1 MVPFRAS
8 TTRWH
13 SFQTFTRQSLQYR
26 HSARF
31 FYTRFCLDGNY
42 KSLFQLLSFHPF
54 SIFFPSTCTSY
65 QLHSPTK
72 QSKSHYNTNYH
83 PKIRH
88 TSIQQHINMPNV
100 ASVKQFIEAIGIPK
114 PKPKP
119 AETVIGSMSENESR
133 ASIELM
139 EIPRAYLVED
149 EKDPFGYELSRV
161 YAVG

>member
-65 QLHSPTK
+65 QDSTL
-72 QSKSHYNTNYH
+72 
-83 PKIRH
+83 
-88 TSIQQHINMPNV
+88 QQNK
-100 ASVKQFIEAIGIPK
+100 ASLTTILITIPK
-114 PKPKP
+114 YGTQASNNTSTCPTSLLSSSSSRLLGSPSPSPSRPKLLLARCLK
-119 AETVIGSMSENESR
+119 TR
-133 ASIELM
+133 
-139 EIPRAYLVED
+139 VEH
-149 EKDPFGYELSRV
+149 PSS
-161 YAVG
+161 